1 MKISSAVYEA
11 GMPQTSDSC
20 LVLSLLSHDDLS
32 IRMSFMTL
40 LFSQC
45 LFWQGGQIQIIVLS
59 ILLRR
64 RGEDYYRTVQQCLL
78 IDQEEGSDFRISK
91 LKDMPELELKPWQ
104 TWKII
109 FCTEYKYS
117 IKFSQIQLDSKVL
130 YTN

>member
-1 MKISSAVYEA
+1 
-11 GMPQTSDSC
+11 
-20 LVLSLLSHDDLS
+20 
-32 IRMSFMTL
+32 MTL

-45 LFWQGGQIQIIVLS
+45 LFWQGGQIQILVLQF
-59 ILLRR
+59 LLRR
-64 RGEDYYRTVQQCLL
+64 RGLL
-78 IDQEEGSDFRISK
+78 FNGTAALMEYLHEESSDFRTSQ